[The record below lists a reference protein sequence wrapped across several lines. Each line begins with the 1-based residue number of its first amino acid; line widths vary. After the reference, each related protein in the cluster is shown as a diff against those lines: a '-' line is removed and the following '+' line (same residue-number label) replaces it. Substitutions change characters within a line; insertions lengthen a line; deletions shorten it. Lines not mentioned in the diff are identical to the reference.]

1 MAKQKKKGKISKMF
15 KKMKG
20 TSNLETKFAMI
31 LDELGLVYEQHYIYN
46 KREYDFLLLDYSIL
60 IETHGCFYHCCKTH
74 FPTPIYA
81 FQKRSLKNDQLKV
94 KNVKFG
100 KEFTLLVIWEHELDK
115 PKQLNK
121 KINEFIQKHGYIL
134 ED

>member
-20 TSNLETKFAMI
+20 TSNLETKFATI

-74 FPTPIYA
+74 FPTAIYP
-81 FQKRSLKNDQLKV
+81 FQKRTLKNDQLKV